1 MTARTHRGA
10 RHAASFASVVLVA
23 ALVGCSPAASRD
35 TSTSATS
42 STASVVAVASAKEAR
57 ENNVEVHDA
66 GDAASWDASTETVV
80 TLSGTTAT
88 VAGAAPDAVTVD
100 GSTVTVTRAGT
111 YRLTGTLT
119 DGQVVV
125 ATADEDLVRVVL
137 DGAQIAS
144 STSSPLFVEDA
155 GVVAVV
161 LAAGTRNTLSD
172 AAQYEYAEGEDEPNA
187 ALFSTADL
195 TIAGTGQL
203 TVEGRSN
210 DGIASKD
217 GLVIESGSISVSA
230 LDDGV
235 RGKDYLLV
243 EGGTLL
249 VEAGGDGLKSDQDE
263 DAGKGWIQ
271 VLDGTVDV
279 TAGDDGIAAQT
290 DVIVDGGAVTVAAT
304 GDGVRGAV
312 AVVVAGGAVNV
323 TQSEEGIEGALIAIS
338 GGTTSVVASDDG
350 LNASDGSGSTAQE
363 GPGGTGGVEVPAGKP
378 TDMPERGEAPAGG
391 GAPGGA
397 EAPSGERPSGD
408 MPAGGQG
415 GQGGGRGGMGGAT
428 TYTRS
433 DDLHIEISGGAL
445 TIDAGGDGIDS
456 NGSLS
461 LSGGATIVYGPMN
474 AGNGALDAESGIQVT
489 GGTLVALG
497 AAGMAQAPDAASAQ
511 PWVQLTG
518 AGEADVPVEV
528 VDDAGTVVA
537 TFTSPK
543 AFGDAVVSAP
553 DLVAGASYS
562 VKQGGSTVATA
573 TATAAS

>member
-10 RHAASFASVVLVA
+10 RHPASFASVVLVA

-42 STASVVAVASAKEAR
+42 STASVVAVASAQEAR

-125 ATADEDLVRVVL
+125 ATAGEDLVRVVL

-161 LAAGTRNTLSD
+161 LADGTRNTLSD

-263 DAGKGWIQ
+263 DAGKGWIK
-271 VLDGTVDV
+271 VLDGVVDV

-290 DVIVDGGAVTVAAT
+290 DVFVDGGAVTVAAT
-304 GDGVRGAV
+304 SDGISGDV
-312 AVVVAGGAVNV
+312 AVVVSGGTVSV

-338 GGTTSVVASDDG
+338 GGETSVVASDDG

-363 GPGGTGGVEVPAGKP
+363 GPGGTGGGEAPAGKP

-397 EAPSGERPSGD
+397 EAPSGGRPSGD
-408 MPAGGQG
+408 MPAGGP
-415 GQGGGRGGMGGAT
+415 GGGRGGMGGAT

-461 LSGGATIVYGPMN
+461 LSGGATIVYGPVN

-553 DLVAGASYS
+553 ALVAGASYS
-562 VKQGGSTVATA
+562 VKQGGTTVATA